1 MFTNPSRDPTSVAS
15 LSRGTCDTRDNSGI
29 ARVVMVR
36 VLFNLP
42 SGTCDTRDNSG
53 IGYESLDAGKENKD
67 E

>member
-1 MFTNPSRDPTSVAS
+1 
-15 LSRGTCDTRDNSGI
+15 
-29 ARVVMVR
+29 MVR